1 MRMESFHVYSESIKK
16 TERCSVGIRGETK
29 YCIPLYERARVLLDV
44 LFSPPTFRIAPILV
58 IRTGRK
64 RNKKIWSEKSRLA
77 NDSGGGSEEQKKKQ
91 TRRVVKKSRA
101 GDEAIQPLRRNSQ
114 KKAQWK
120 QNGCCAPCR
129 HLSKLHWLHAPVIPG
144 QMTERGYGPSNG
156 SK

>member
-101 GDEAIQPLRRNSQ
+101 GDEAIQPLRRN
-114 KKAQWK
+114 KKKGAMETKWLLRTMSTLVQTSL
-120 QNGCCAPCR
+120 APR
-129 HLSKLHWLHAPVIPG
+129 ARYSWANDRTRLRPVKR
-144 QMTERGYGPSNG
+144 E
-156 SK
+156 

>member
-77 NDSGGGSEEQKKKQ
+77 NDSGGGSEEQKKKH
-91 TRRVVKKSRA
+91 TRRVVKTSRA
-101 GDEAIQPLRRNSQ
+101 GDEAIQPLRRN
-114 KKAQWK
+114 KKKRRNRNKMAAAHHVDTCP
-120 QNGCCAPCR
+120 NF
-129 HLSKLHWLHAPVIPG
+129 I
-144 QMTERGYGPSNG
+144 G
-156 SK
+156 STRPLFLGK